1 MFVLL
6 QDERNELDFVCFVF
20 HAYPLRR
27 PLMYH
32 VTNHQHTV

>member
-27 PLMYH
+27 PLLSH
-32 VTNHQHTV
+32 VTTHQHTV